1 LNEGA
6 IEPVVSADSTSE
18 GMAKLQPPSGA
29 PQLIA
34 IVSIPSARRPEIL
47 VSPQVVTTLK
57 RTIVSPA
64 FRGSSTYSRRTRE
77 RLEPLTSG
85 DFADAEEPFRLFRSW
100 LAEAEASEPNDPNA
114 MALATVDADGL
125 PDVRMVLLKGADEAG
140 FVFYTNT
147 ESAKGDELTANPKA
161 ALVFHWKSLRRQIRV
176 RGPVTRVSDAE
187 ADAYFQSRPRDS
199 RIGAWASRQSR
210 PLESRFALEKAV
222 ATYAAKYAIG
232 EVPRPPHWTGFR
244 IAPVQIEFWQD
255 RPFRLH
261 DRVRFI
267 RTASGWDKTR
277 LYP

>member
-1 LNEGA
+1 
-6 IEPVVSADSTSE
+6 
-18 GMAKLQPPSGA
+18 M
-29 PQLIA
+29 
-34 IVSIPSARRPEIL
+34 
-47 VSPQVVTTLK
+47 
-57 RTIVSPA
+57 
-64 FRGSSTYSRRTRE
+64 
-77 RLEPLTSG
+77 EPLTSG
-85 DFADAEEPFRLFRSW
+85 DFAEAEEPFRLFRSW

-147 ESAKGDELTANPKA
+147 ESAKGDELTAHPKA

-261 DRVRFI
+261 DRVRFV
-267 RTASGWDKTR
+267 RTPSGWDKTR